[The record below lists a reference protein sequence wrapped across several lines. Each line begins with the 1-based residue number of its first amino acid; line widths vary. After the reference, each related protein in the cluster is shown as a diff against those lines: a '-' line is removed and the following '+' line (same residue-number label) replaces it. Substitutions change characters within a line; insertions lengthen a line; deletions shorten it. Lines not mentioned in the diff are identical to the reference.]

1 MLWVSLRITIS
12 VTFIALF
19 SVFVK
24 KLVVLRINE
33 TFSNVRQHDANI
45 LKFDEELETPRSA
58 IVENYSNVV
67 PKKIE
72 ICSTI
77 RKPSRHKRTSEIK
90 TGNFSGWTTEK
101 EKSVVIPEELE
112 QKFQT
117 VEPQESEIIFETN
130 HFVFEEP
137 KISCYQI
144 ESYIE
149 CNKEKQPVLHID
161 ILNGLQNGFNAIV
174 SLVSLPL
181 KNVSTLFREAL
192 TRKCHPTL
200 TKLLENGNLLIK
212 FLL

>member
-1 MLWVSLRITIS
+1 M
-12 VTFIALF
+12 
-19 SVFVK
+19 FVK

-45 LKFDEELETPRSA
+45 LKFDEELETLRSA

-77 RKPSRHKRTSEIK
+77 RKPSRHKRTSEIE

-149 CNKEKQPVLHID
+149 CNKEKQPALHID

-200 TKLLENGNLLIK
+200 TKLLENRNLLIK
-212 FLL
+212 FIL

>member
-1 MLWVSLRITIS
+1 MSFTENKNFSYIHSSIPRFREEIGSLE
-12 VTFIALF
+12 
-19 SVFVK
+19 K
-24 KLVVLRINE
+24 RINE

-58 IVENYSNVV
+58 IVEDYSLTNVV
-67 PKKIE
+67 PKKIK

-77 RKPSRHKRTSEIK
+77 RKPSRHKRTGEID
-90 TGNFSGWTTEK
+90 TGNFGGWTTKK

-130 HFVFEEP
+130 LFVFERP

-149 CNKEKQPVLHID
+149 CNKVEQP
-161 ILNGLQNGFNAIV
+161 
-174 SLVSLPL
+174 
-181 KNVSTLFREAL
+181 AL
-192 TRKCHPTL
+192 RMNIIN
-200 TKLLENGNLLIK
+200 ESEE
-212 FLL
+212 

>member
-1 MLWVSLRITIS
+1 MS
-12 VTFIALF
+12 VTENKHFSYIHSIIPRVPEEIASLE
-19 SVFVK
+19 K
-24 KLVVLRINE
+24 RINE
-33 TFSNVRQHDANI
+33 TFSNVRRHDANI

-67 PKKIE
+67 PKKIK

-77 RKPSRHKRTSEIK
+77 RKPSRHKRTSEIE

-130 HFVFEEP
+130 YFVFEQP

-144 ESYIE
+144 ELY
-149 CNKEKQPVLHID
+149 
-161 ILNGLQNGFNAIV
+161 IV
-174 SLVSLPL
+174 SVRKWNSLHC
-181 KNVSTLFREAL
+181 A
-192 TRKCHPTL
+192 
-200 TKLLENGNLLIK
+200 
-212 FLL
+212 

>member
-1 MLWVSLRITIS
+1 MPWVSPRINIS
-12 VTFIALF
+12 ESVSFTAVFP
-19 SVFVK
+19 VFVK
-24 KLVVLRINE
+24 KLV
-33 TFSNVRQHDANI
+33 
-45 LKFDEELETPRSA
+45 KFDEVLETPRSA

-77 RKPSRHKRTSEIK
+77 RKLSRHKRTTEIA

-112 QKFQT
+112 QKFQI

-144 ESYIE
+144 
-149 CNKEKQPVLHID
+149 
-161 ILNGLQNGFNAIV
+161 
-174 SLVSLPL
+174 
-181 KNVSTLFREAL
+181 
-192 TRKCHPTL
+192 
-200 TKLLENGNLLIK
+200 
-212 FLL
+212 